1 MYFEVDHSGQRA
13 DLAKSVH
20 HCLGVPQSP
29 SQSGRAGREKGT
41 SLNSTCLTPKP
52 LAPSVYVHVLEV
64 PSPQERSIS
73 VMSLFPYP
81 SDLPTDS
88 ARAAVRLASS
98 SLSLPCWLAHR
109 SSKLH
114 RLTNQ
119 NHRYGRDRF
128 RGSPGRASAAHTIDR
143 KAPPASW
150 RALETKILLQF
161 FTTST
166 FKKTDGH
173 PRRRQF
179 THFDRLELGSRL
191 RGGSPYVRLEI
202 LTTRR
207 PDPR

>member
-114 RLTNQ
+114 RLA
-119 NHRYGRDRF
+119 NHWSGGVNATVALAERAPRAPSTGNPAGLLAAARDAT
-128 RGSPGRASAAHTIDR
+128 SSA
-143 KAPPASW
+143 
-150 RALETKILLQF
+150 ILSKYDAQ
-161 FTTST
+161 
-166 FKKTDGH
+166 KD
-173 PRRRQF
+173 RRRPLPSANPAF
-179 THFDRLELGSRL
+179 
-191 RGGSPYVRLEI
+191 
-202 LTTRR
+202 
-207 PDPR
+207 